1 MFHDVGDQC
10 LEVLLKKKPVEDRTK
25 IQVLPLSNLEATI
38 ATICKR
44 GHYTGMFII
53 SRHQPTFC
61 LKVARECENMVPP
74 YLFSSLPPSLPC
86 ILTPYHIYD
95 HMTSHDLIC
104 HDITQSHMI
113 LHNIS

>member
-1 MFHDVGDQC
+1 MFHDVGDQR

-61 LKVARECENMVPP
+61 LKVARECENMGTA
-74 YLFSSLPPSLPC
+74 LSLLLPPSLPPMY
-86 ILTPYHIYD
+86 PY
-95 HMTSHDLIC
+95 S
-104 HDITQSHMI
+104 
-113 LHNIS
+113 ISYL